1 MKQDFVYAYDYFVAQ
16 NIKKEFRR
24 ADVDETIEDI
34 MDYFD
39 PIISSANEKFKNFK
53 FENSPNF
60 ERTWKDTA
68 STMTKEEIL
77 NKDKEKALAICLWN
91 SANDYVSD
99 CNSVNEV
106 LTKTEN
112 NIKDY
117 VLGHTSLTSN
127 PENENQFYF
136 LGNGTTYLKDKK
148 LLNELFDKKKYEIRL
163 SPYLEDSKN
172 FLKEVYSDFLNH
184 EAPIAK
190 FIIPMEQEIGIQF
203 KHPQYKGDNC
213 EHIILTVEQGK
224 ELSGLEAIEKFNK
237 INDILS
243 KKSIPKSYQYFNNEN
258 GVRIIETPDKVIY
271 NRPDDKENVKLVD
284 LDKINKKT
292 KKPVEIITGNLV
304 KPESVQIFDK
314 SKFIQKDTDKS
325 KESKSKVL

>member
-1 MKQDFVYAYDYFVAQ
+1 MEKDYIYEYDYFVAQ
-16 NIKKEFRR
+16 NIKKEFQK
-24 ADVDETIEDI
+24 ADADETVEDI
-34 MDYFD
+34 MDYFK
-39 PIISSANEKFKNFK
+39 PIIYSSNEKFHNFE
-53 FENSPNF
+53 FESSPNF
-60 ERTWKDTA
+60 ERAWKDTVYMLE
-68 STMTKEEIL
+68 TEELL
-77 NKDKEKALAICLWN
+77 NKDKEKALEMCLWN
-91 SANDYVSD
+91 SANDYVSN

-106 LTKTEN
+106 LTKAKSDV
-112 NIKDY
+112 KDY
-117 VLGHTSLTSN
+117 VLGHTALTSN
-127 PENENQFYF
+127 PDNKNQFYF
-136 LGNGTTYLKDKK
+136 FGNGTTYLKDKK
-148 LLNELFDKKKYEIRL
+148 LLNELFDERKYEIKL
-163 SPYLEDSKN
+163 SPYLEDSKD
-172 FLKEVYSDFLNH
+172 FLKEVYNDFLNH
-184 EAPIAK
+184 ESPVAK

-243 KKSIPKSYQYFNNEN
+243 KKSIPKSYQYFNNET
-258 GVRIIETPDKVIY
+258 GVRIIETPDKIIY

>member
-1 MKQDFVYAYDYFVAQ
+1 MEKDYIYEYDYFVAQ
-16 NIKKEFRR
+16 NIKKEFQR
-24 ADVDETIEDI
+24 ADMDETIEDI
-34 MDYFD
+34 MDYFE

-60 ERTWKDTA
+60 ERAWEDTA

-77 NKDKEKALAICLWN
+77 SKDKEKALGICLWN

-127 PENENQFYF
+127 PENKNQFYF
-136 LGNGTTYLKDKK
+136 FGNGSEYLKDKK
-148 LLNELFDKKKYEIRL
+148 LLNELFDEKKYEIRL

-184 EAPIAK
+184 ESPVAK

-203 KHPQYKGDNC
+203 KHPQYAGDNC

-224 ELSGLEAIEKFNK
+224 GLSGLEAIEKFDN
-237 INDILS
+237 INNILS
-243 KKSIPKSYQYFNNEN
+243 KKSVPMSYQYFNNET
-258 GVRIIETPDKVIY
+258 GVRVIETPDKVIY
-271 NRPDDKENVKLVD
+271 NRPNEKENIKLVD
-284 LDKINKKT
+284 LDKINRKT
-292 KKPVEIITGNLV
+292 KKPVEIITGNLI

-314 SKFIQKDTDKS
+314 SKLTQKSTDKS
-325 KESKSKVL
+325 KESKANVL